1 MSLLKWMYRCL
12 SSIYIGRRES
22 LDDPKNEKI
31 KCVIWDLDNTL
42 WEGVLVEDK
51 EVTLKSNILEVIQEL
66 DHRGIL
72 QSISSKNNYEDAMN
86 KLDEFG
92 IKEYFLYPQIS
103 WSSKSQAVKE
113 IIHCLNIGA
122 NTIAFIDDQ
131 NFERDEVKSG
141 VPEVMCFDACEVGDL
156 LNKDIFIPDFITK
169 DTMRRREMYQADY
182 NRKKIEDA
190 YQGPHEDFLASLDMH
205 ISIQYARDKDLD
217 RVIELTERTNQL
229 NTTGYT
235 YSYETLK
242 DMQNSSSHKLLI
254 VGLDDKYG
262 TYGKIGIILIDT
274 SHEQWTLEL
283 FIMSCRVMS
292 RGIGTILLNHIMDVA
307 YRSSRALYAKFIPT
321 PKNKMMQLTYNLAGF
336 KVSEKKDDYILMH
349 NDFGRIQKMPEYVTL
364 MSDLEEYDEDEIRR
378 KHG

>member
-1 MSLLKWMYRCL
+1 MSEKT
-12 SSIYIGRRES
+12 
-22 LDDPKNEKI
+22 KKI

-42 WEGVLVEDK
+42 WDGILVEDE
-51 EVTLKSNILEVIQEL
+51 EVTLKSYILDVMQEL

-72 QSISSKNNYEDAMN
+72 QSISSKNNYEDAMM
-86 KLDEFG
+86 KLEAFG

-103 WSSKSQAVKE
+103 WSSKSQAVQE
-113 IIHCLNIGA
+113 IIRCLNIGA
-122 NTIAFIDDQ
+122 DTIAFIDDQ
-131 NFERDEVKSG
+131 HFERDEVKSA
-141 VPEVMCFDACEVGDL
+141 VPEVACFDACEVVGL
-156 LNKDIFIPDFITK
+156 LKKDMFNPDFITK

-182 NRKKIEDA
+182 QRKKVEDA

-205 ISIQYARDKDLD
+205 IHIAYARDSDLD

-235 YSYETLK
+235 YSYEQLK
-242 DMQNSSSHKLLI
+242 AMQNADTHKLLI

-274 SHEQWTLEL
+274 RMDRWTLEL

-292 RGIGTILLNHIMDVA
+292 RGIGTILLNHIMEVA
-307 YRSSRALYAKFIPT
+307 YRSNMGLYAKFITT

-336 KVSEKKDDYILMH
+336 KIFEKKDDYILMH
-349 NDFGRIQKMPEYVTL
+349 NDFGHIQKMPDYVKL
-364 MSDLEEYDEDEIRR
+364 QSELEVYEDDQIRR